1 MHSIA
6 LHYRVGSFLF
16 TELQFIMQTGTA
28 ALGNVDSQA
37 FLRIVRSLRKQT
49 LELANGVV
57 RDVNHCYKKYG
68 CEVSSQRTAMTPCAV
83 PVIDFLRN
91 RQSGIYNLRHKMGRI
106 RLLPETVAS
115 QVAAGE
121 VVERPASVVKE
132 LVENSLDAGACKID
146 IVIRRGG
153 ISLVRV
159 IDDGC
164 GMDRDDALL
173 SLERHATSKI
183 RSAADLLAVAT
194 LGFRGEALPSIASVS
209 RFRLTTRQARAI
221 AGTEII
227 VNGGKIE
234 VVRDSGEA
242 PGTQVEVR
250 SLFYNLPARR
260 KFLRSENTESR
271 NIEHQIHLQAI
282 GHPAIGFSLMRDDRM
297 LFQLPAAATLSNR
310 IRDLYGVELLKRLVE
325 VNGASSPKIQI
336 SGFIGRAGLSRQTR
350 SQQLIFVNGRAI
362 ESSLITGAIREGYH
376 TALMKGQYPVLFLF
390 LKIDPAA
397 VDVNVHPAKREVRFH
412 DPNGVREAIVG
423 CIRQTLESDRTAWQE
438 KFRAPVSSPARVS
451 SKAASDLRLRSEVSA
466 PEATHRELPH
476 LHTALAAVGD
486 SDSRSVPDAVAQAP
500 RLSGQSVDPASE
512 ALALHRQGK
521 KAVKQQF
528 QIIGVLSK
536 LYVLMENADGLVL
549 VDQHAAHERI
559 LFEELRRRM
568 EEQGVPTQKLLLPQT
583 FDVPPRDADWIE
595 RNLSILQRMGIGIE
609 SFGPGTF
616 KIDSLPSFLDVSDA
630 AQFMRKVIDDLM
642 SASNGASTMRLG
654 EEMIA
659 KSVCRHAVKANDLLR
674 YPEVEKLIRN
684 LLDCDLPYCCP
695 HGRPTMIQ
703 ISLADLEKKFG
714 RKV

>member
-1 MHSIA
+1 
-6 LHYRVGSFLF
+6 
-16 TELQFIMQTGTA
+16 
-28 ALGNVDSQA
+28 
-37 FLRIVRSLRKQT
+37 
-49 LELANGVV
+49 
-57 RDVNHCYKKYG
+57 
-68 CEVSSQRTAMTPCAV
+68 
-83 PVIDFLRN
+83 
-91 RQSGIYNLRHKMGRI
+91 MGRI
-106 RLLPETVAS
+106 RLLPEIVAS

-132 LVENSLDAGACKID
+132 LIENSIDAGARKID
-146 IVIRRGG
+146 VVIRRGG

-183 RSAADLLAVAT
+183 RSATDLQAVAT

-209 RFRLTTRQARAI
+209 RFRLTTREARAV

-227 VNGGKIE
+227 VNGGKLDI
-234 VVRDSGEA
+234 VRDGGEA

-271 NIEHQIHLQAI
+271 NIEHQGHLQAI
-282 GHPAIGFSLMRDDRM
+282 GHPQIGFSLLRDDRV
-297 LFQLPAAATLSNR
+297 LFQLPAAATLSDR
-310 IRDLYGVELLKRLVE
+310 IRDLFGAELLQRLVE
-325 VNGASSPKIQI
+325 VAGTGSPKIRI
-336 SGFIGRAGLSRQTR
+336 SGFIGQAGLSRQTR
-350 SQQLIFVNGRAI
+350 TQQLVFVNGRAI
-362 ESSLITGAIREGYH
+362 ESSLISGAIREGYH
-376 TALMKGQYPVLFLF
+376 TALMKGQYPVTFLF
-390 LKIDPAA
+390 LEIDPAS
-397 VDVNVHPAKREVRFH
+397 VDVNVHPAKREVRFR
-412 DPNGVREAIVG
+412 DPTGVREAIVQ
-423 CIRQTLESDRTAWQE
+423 CIQQTLEAGRTEWQE
-438 KFRAPVSSPARVS
+438 KFRAPVSSPAAGAGKV
-451 SKAASDLRLRSEVSA
+451 APDLSLRSEIPA
-466 PEATHRELPH
+466 PHQIHRELPH
-476 LHTALAAVGD
+476 LSAPVAGVADPGKTPVPEIVGQALRLPAAHVD
-486 SDSRSVPDAVAQAP
+486 S
-500 RLSGQSVDPASE
+500 ASE
-512 ALALHRQGK
+512 ALALQRSEPLATQ
-521 KAVKQQF
+521 QQF
-528 QIIGVLSK
+528 QIIGVLNR

-616 KIDSLPSFLDVSDA
+616 KIDSLPSFLDVSDP
-630 AQFMRKVIDDLM
+630 AQFMRKVIDDLK
-642 SASNGASTMRLG
+642 SASNTASAMRLG

-659 KSVCRHAVKANDLLR
+659 KTVCRHAVKANDALR
-674 YPEVEKLIRN
+674 YPEVEKLIRD

-703 ISLADLEKKFG
+703 ISLAELEKKFG

>member
-1 MHSIA
+1 
-6 LHYRVGSFLF
+6 
-16 TELQFIMQTGTA
+16 
-28 ALGNVDSQA
+28 
-37 FLRIVRSLRKQT
+37 
-49 LELANGVV
+49 
-57 RDVNHCYKKYG
+57 
-68 CEVSSQRTAMTPCAV
+68 
-83 PVIDFLRN
+83 
-91 RQSGIYNLRHKMGRI
+91 MGQI
-106 RLLPETVAS
+106 RLLSETVAS

-132 LVENSLDAGACKID
+132 LIENSIDAGARKID
-146 IVIRRGG
+146 VMIRRGG

-183 RSAADLLAVAT
+183 RTATDLQAVST

-209 RFRLTTRQARAI
+209 RFRLTTREAHAV

-227 VNGGKIE
+227 VNGGKLD
-234 VVRDSGEA
+234 VVRDGGEA

-282 GHPAIGFSLMRDDRM
+282 GHPQIGFSLLRDDRM
-297 LFQLPAAATLSNR
+297 LFQLPAAATLSDR
-310 IRDLYGVELLKRLVE
+310 IRDLFGVELLQRLVA
-325 VNGASSPKIQI
+325 VMSTGSSKIRI
-336 SGFIGRAGLSRQTR
+336 SGFIGQAGLSRQSRT
-350 SQQLIFVNGRAI
+350 QQLVFVNGRAI
-362 ESSLITGAIREGYH
+362 ESSLITAAIREGYH
-376 TALMKGQYPVLFLF
+376 TALMKGQYPVTFFFLE
-390 LKIDPAA
+390 IDPAS
-397 VDVNVHPAKREVRFH
+397 VDVNVHPAKREVRFR
-412 DPNGVREAIVG
+412 DPTGVREAIVQ
-423 CIRQTLESDRTAWQE
+423 CIQQILEAGRAAWQE
-438 KFRAPVSSPARVS
+438 KFRAPVSVPTVAG
-451 SKAASDLRLRSEVSA
+451 KTAPDLRLRPEEFA
-466 PEATHRELPH
+466 PEESHRELPH
-476 LHTALAAVGD
+476 LGPAVGTTASVSSAASGMEIVGQPRKLSGLPA
-486 SDSRSVPDAVAQAP
+486 SDS
-500 RLSGQSVDPASE
+500 ASE
-512 ALALHRQGK
+512 ALAVQQQAGT
-521 KAVKQQF
+521 AAQQQF

-616 KIDSLPSFLDVSDA
+616 KIDSLPSFLDVSDP
-630 AQFMRKVIDDLM
+630 AQFIRKVIDDLK
-642 SASNGASTMRLG
+642 SASNTASAMRLG

-659 KSVCRHAVKANDLLR
+659 KSVCRHAVKANDPLR
-674 YPEVEKLIRN
+674 YPEVEKLIRD

-703 ISLADLEKKFG
+703 ISLTELEKKFG
-714 RKV
+714 RKM